1 MRLSNQATPKEQ
13 AWLDRY
19 AETCCTRRDIFVYQG
34 RFYKQINRSQK
45 RPYYG
50 TYCMGWDW
58 VKSEV
63 KRYEASEK
71 RREARELKHYQKTQL
86 GAGI

>member
-1 MRLSNQATPKEQ
+1 
-13 AWLDRY
+13 
-19 AETCCTRRDIFVYQG
+19 
-34 RFYKQINRSQK
+34 
-45 RPYYG
+45 
-50 TYCMGWDW
+50 MGWDW